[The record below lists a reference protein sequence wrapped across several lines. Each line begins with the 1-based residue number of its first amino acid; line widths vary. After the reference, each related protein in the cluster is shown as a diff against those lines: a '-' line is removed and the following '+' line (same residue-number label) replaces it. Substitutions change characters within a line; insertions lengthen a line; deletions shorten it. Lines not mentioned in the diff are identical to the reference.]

1 MVRLQFYLKARALD
15 GPVSIGQDWNV
26 TSPAILH
33 TIGPRMSG
41 NQIITIATEAAD
53 ETAAAMDIAASGELS
68 DAGLC
73 VLFATTGY
81 DLDRLGKALAKIGIN
96 NAIGATT
103 GCAIGTHGFQK
114 HGISG
119 FYLPPQRFVVV
130 DALIEDVARFGLP
143 DARQLARSMRDQHK
157 RLASDTSKAMFGVVI
172 ADAGAHCEERLIAA
186 LGMEFAGIP
195 LVGGSAGDVYFN
207 PAQDL
212 PDAKRLLYKGSAV
225 KNAALF
231 CLISSQTPVH
241 ALSHNHY
248 VAGNSKVVITDADP
262 ERRLVREINGRPAL
276 AEYAKACGFRR
287 PPKSVADYARYPLMI
302 RIGGQYFARGVQRLY
317 PDGSIEFACAI
328 ESGVVAA
335 IAQPQDMLARLEDMF
350 ADLSKT
356 VGPPEL
362 IIGFECAARTVFM
375 EQTGI
380 TKQISRVLQRNRVVG
395 FAALGEQ
402 FNTVHVNNSFTA
414 LAIAATGVPAAGE
427 PAPG

>member
-1 MVRLQFYLKARALD
+1 MRL
-15 GPVSIGQDWNV
+15 
-26 TSPAILH
+26 
-33 TIGPRMSG
+33 SG
-41 NQIITIATEAAD
+41 NHIQAIATEAAD
-53 ETAAAMDIAASGELS
+53 ETAAAADIAASGELS

-81 DLDRLGKALAKIGIN
+81 DLGRLGKALAKVGIN
-96 NAIGATT
+96 NVIGAAT
-103 GCAIGTHGFQK
+103 GCAIGSHGFQK
-114 HGISG
+114 HGITG
-119 FYLPPQRFVVV
+119 FYLPPQRFFVV
-130 DALIEDVARFGLP
+130 DALIEDVAHFGLP
-143 DARQLARSMRDQHK
+143 DARKLAGMMRDKLK
-157 RLASDTSKAMFGVVI
+157 RLGPGGPKSMFGVVI
-172 ADAGAHCEERLIAA
+172 ADAEAHCEERLIAA

-207 PAQDL
+207 PARD
-212 PDAKRLLYKGSAV
+212 PPGSKRLLYKGNAAQ
-225 KNAALF
+225 NAALF
-231 CLISSQTPVH
+231 CLIASQTPVH

-248 VAGNSKVVITDADP
+248 IAGKSKIVITDADP

-276 AEYAKACGFRR
+276 AEYAKACGFKR
-287 PPKSVADYARYPLMI
+287 PPQNVAEYAPYPLMI
-302 RIGGQYFARGVQRLY
+302 RIGGQYFARGVQRVY
-317 PDGSIEFACAI
+317 ADGSIEFACAI

-335 IAQPQDMLARLEDMF
+335 IAQPQNMLARLEEMF
-350 ADLSKT
+350 ADLART

-380 TKQISRVLQRNRVVG
+380 TDKIAAILRRNNVIG

-414 LAIAATGVPAAGE
+414 LAIAAAGA